1 MPRSQAAG
9 LVPITLNSR
18 GTHADYTGTTG
29 TICCAYHN
37 PSNQY
42 VSGSEHTTK
51 LLVCK
56 VSACAIYMHYA
67 AIGYTEIES
76 ESIATSLSTDL
87 VVLWSCPHTHKQ
99 Y

>member
-1 MPRSQAAG
+1 M
-9 LVPITLNSR
+9 L
-18 GTHADYTGTTG
+18 
-29 TICCAYHN
+29 TIPVLPVLYAVSYHN

-67 AIGYTEIES
+67 TIGYTEIES

>member
-1 MPRSQAAG
+1 VS
-9 LVPITLNSR
+9 
-18 GTHADYTGTTG
+18 
-29 TICCAYHN
+29 YHN

-67 AIGYTEIES
+67 AIGYTDIES
-76 ESIATSLSTDL
+76 ESIAICLA
-87 VVLWSCPHTHKQ
+87 VLWSCPHTHKKRNNTNIAICRC
-99 Y
+99 